1 VPTVAALP
9 KLEEVFKLSGV
20 PTYTFVEPEEYG
32 RLLVALRTPGRG
44 VVIEGPSGI
53 GKTTAVTKAL
63 SELPGG
69 EQALR
74 LTSRRASDRDVIA
87 ALPEM
92 QDAGLVIVDDFHRL
106 DEPVRASIAD
116 HLKLLADEEDLTTK
130 IVILGINRA
139 GESLINFARDLSG
152 RLDVIRFE
160 ANPEHRIRQLVREG
174 AEVLNLDLPEREIS
188 LAARGSFH
196 IAQLLCHAACVASG
210 FQEAQPVRRGLS
222 KAMPVVL
229 ERVVDDLSMTF
240 MEVAMKFA
248 TGPRFSKEG
257 RAPYLHMLQWLSEGA
272 EWTINL
278 DREIRRR
285 PELRGSVSQVVDRGH
300 LAEFLTRNEDLGE
313 LLHFD
318 AQTHVLA
325 VEDPKFFFFIKNLA
339 WGKFAERVGY
349 LNIGFTTRYDF
360 ALSFAGQE
368 RKVAEAI
375 HEALVERE
383 FAVFYDANEQAR
395 ILASDLEEYLAP
407 IYQSEASFVVCLL
420 SNSYPSRVWTKF
432 ESRQFKSRFGAE
444 SVIPVW
450 FQDSPPGVF
459 DDTGRV
465 GGYFFNLEQPLAD
478 QVEYLADLLK
488 EKLADFRLLPKVEPG
503 EFRCRQCHLIQH
515 INQLADG
522 RVSLCVEC
530 AEKFKIR
537 Y

>member
-1 VPTVAALP
+1 MPSGVVERPR
-9 KLEEVFKLSGV
+9 LEEVFKLSGV

-63 SELPGG
+63 TALPDGDS
-69 EQALR
+69 ALR
-74 LTSRRASDRDVIA
+74 LSSRRAEDRDVIA
-87 ALPEM
+87 ALPDM
-92 QDAGLVIVDDFHRL
+92 DSAGLVIVDDFHRL
-106 DEPVRASIAD
+106 DDQVRAAIAD
-116 HLKLLADEEDLTTK
+116 HLKLLADEEDISTK

-152 RLDVIRFE
+152 RLDVIKFE
-160 ANPEHRIRQLVREG
+160 ANPEERVRRLVREG
-174 AEVLNLDLPEREIS
+174 GSVLNVDLPDKEIA

-196 IAQLLCHAACVASG
+196 IAQLLCHSACVASDIRD
-210 FQEAQPVRRGLS
+210 AQPVRRPLTKPMS
-222 KAMPVVL
+222 VVL
-229 ERVVDDLSMTF
+229 ERVVEELSMAF

-257 RAPYLHMLQWLSEGA
+257 RAPYLHMLQWLSEGN

-300 LAEFLTRNEDLGE
+300 LSEFLAKNEDLGD

-318 AQTHVLA
+318 AQTHVLG
-325 VEDPKFFFFIKNLA
+325 VEDPKFFFFIKNLT

-360 ALSFAGQE
+360 ALSFAGAD
-368 RKVAEAI
+368 RKVAAAI

-383 FAVFYDANEQAR
+383 FAVFYDQNEQAR
-395 ILASDLEEYLAP
+395 ILAADLEEYLAP

-420 SNSYPSRVWTKF
+420 SGSYPERIWTKF
-432 ESRQFKSRFGAE
+432 ESRQFKSRFGVE
-444 SVIPVW
+444 SVVPVW
-450 FQDSPPGVF
+450 FKGSPPGLF
-459 DDTGRV
+459 DETARI
-465 GGYFFNLEQPLAD
+465 GGYFLDPDQPMAPQID
-478 QVEYLADLLK
+478 YLADLLRD
-488 EKLADFRLLPKVEPG
+488 KLADFRLLPKMDPG
-503 EFRCRQCHLIQH
+503 EFRCRQCHLVQN
-515 INQLADG
+515 INQLASG
-522 RVSLCVEC
+522 RVSLCVDC
-530 AEKFKIR
+530 AEKFNVK
-537 Y
+537 